1 MLDTARAKAPAL
13 TWVQAD
19 LAAPGD
25 DVGTGFDLIL
35 LAGNVM
41 IFVDPG
47 SEAVVLAELTARL
60 RPGGLLVAGFSVRPD
75 RLPLDTYDR
84 LCGQA
89 GLEPVDRWSTW
100 SRDPYEGGDYA
111 VSVHRRA
118 GSAS

>member
-1 MLDTARAKAPAL
+1 MVPCPAAGAGRRARRRHRAFRPE
-13 TWVQAD
+13 D
-19 LAAPGD
+19 RPG
-25 DVGTGFDLIL
+25 
-35 LAGNVM
+35 A
-41 IFVDPG
+41 
-47 SEAVVLAELTARL
+47 ARL